1 MEPVDIKQQLA
12 VSGNY
17 YNYNNTQQPSKDTGN
32 VLFEDPVI

>member
-1 MEPVDIKQQLA
+1 MKQQLA

-17 YNYNNTQQPSKDTGN
+17 YNYNNTQQLSKDSGN